1 MTKEKQLIKSYTYL
15 VKRII
20 RENFLN
26 FDVDIKDLE
35 SLGFLELVSCATNFN
50 REKDGTFISF
60 ASKQIYNSLK
70 EYIDS
75 NINSNSVENNISL
88 SIPNGLT
95 EEQTKE
101 LFTQIG
107 YDGIRDE
114 IINGNLWIVAH
125 VINCDFKDEKDKDD
139 LMSVGASSLVDFV
152 DNFVPKKNNNFC
164 ECCKRYIHKSI
175 KQYLIHERVH
185 LSLDEII
192 NNRKELDF
200 NLIDYSLEDLKE
212 KLENKEIIENVLTY
226 LTDKEKTILAMF
238 SNSIPT
244 KEIAAKFN
252 VSNKYALKLV
262 NNVIRK
268 VHMVYVGFKGA
279 KYEPFEERIK
289 KYK

>member
-1 MTKEKQLIKSYTYL
+1 MYHVLK
-15 VKRII
+15 
-20 RENFLN
+20 
-26 FDVDIKDLE
+26 
-35 SLGFLELVSCATNFN
+35 
-50 REKDGTFISF
+50 KDGTFISF
-60 ASKQIYNSLK
+60 ASKQIYNSLRK
-70 EYIDS
+70 YIDS
-75 NINSNSVENNISL
+75 NINSDSVENNISL

-95 EEQTKE
+95 EKQTKQ

-125 VINCDFKDEKDKDD
+125 VINQYFKYEKDKND
-139 LMSVGASSLVDFV
+139 LVGVAASSLVDFV
-152 DNFVPKKNNNFC
+152 DNFVPKKNNNFFK
-164 ECCKRYIHKSI
+164 CCKRYIYKSI

-185 LSLDEII
+185 LSLDEVID
-192 NNRKELDF
+192 NGKELDF

-226 LTDKEKTILAMF
+226 LTAKEKTILAMF
-238 SNSIPT
+238 SNGIPT

-262 NNVIRK
+262 NNVIQK
-268 VHMVYVGFKGA
+268 VHMVYVGFKGS
-279 KYEPFEERIK
+279 KYESFEERIK